1 MTRNESPHLASLR
14 ARVSVSVTV
23 DDDDD
28 DDDIDGNDAVVV
40 MSPRARAVSD
50 AARALARNVPNLE
63 GSRVRLVDARGEIV
77 GRLASR
83 LARALQGK
91 DKPTYSRDGSSG
103 DVVVVVN
110 AGEVAL
116 TGKKLREKRYHRHTG
131 YVGGLVTR
139 TASEM
144 FDRDPTWVLR
154 KAVERMLPRCVRS
167 KEMMRKLR
175 VFPGEEHGLDET
187 RLVRMEAPPR
197 ALKKAPNARIPEGMT
212 PFNPEAFARRVALAN
227 RSEEAKS
234 TFARRAALAA
244 ERAENRS

>member
-1 MTRNESPHLASLR
+1 M
-14 ARVSVSVTV
+14 
-23 DDDDD
+23 
-28 DDDIDGNDAVVV
+28 
-40 MSPRARAVSD
+40 
-50 AARALARNVPNLE
+50 
-63 GSRVRLVDARGEIV
+63 RLVDARGEIV

-116 TGKKLREKRYHRHTG
+116 TGKKLREKRYHRHERC
-131 YVGGLVTR
+131 VGGLVTR

-175 VFPGEEHGLDET
+175 VFRGEEHGLDEA

-244 ERAENRS
+244 DARRKSFVNASFGLVDFARKMIFIATCVSMISVTNLLIRTVLWDDFHKDKIS